1 MGIGDFVE
9 KAKGLAGKNKDK
21 VKEGIEKGGD
31 LVDEKTGG
39 KYADHV
45 DKGQDAAEDLVE
57 KLPEN
62 D

>member
-21 VKEGIEKGGD
+21 VNKGIDKSGD

-45 DKGQDAAEDLVE
+45 DKGQDAAEDFVE

>member
-21 VKEGIEKGGD
+21 VKDGIEKGGD

-45 DKGQDAAEDLVE
+45 DKGQDAAEDFVE